1 MGPAGRGTV
10 IAEPERVTSPEITTL
25 DSGVRVVTE
34 HMPGVRSVA
43 LGFWIGTGSVTEKDT
58 ESGLSHLLEH
68 MLFKGTERYG
78 SEEIDQIFDSMGAE
92 LNAGTGKEMTSVHA
106 RVLDRNLEQAF
117 DVIADM
123 VWHPR
128 MDELEN
134 EREVVLEEIAM
145 YEDDPQDRVF
155 DVLGEAVFGPHP
167 LGRAI
172 LGRADV
178 VSAADRPLLEA
189 FHGARYTP
197 GSVVIAAAGSVD
209 HDQIVAWAQ
218 ESSPPAGAG
227 IAPGPPVPPDERP
240 PTPRF
245 RVKETEQYHVCLGG
259 PGLARDDDRRFAL
272 RVLDNLLGGTS
283 SSRLFQAVRERRGLA
298 YSVFS
303 FHTLFAGA
311 GQVGVYVGTR
321 EENLEET
328 LRVIGG
334 ELEQISLG
342 RVLDDELKRA
352 KDNVQGRV
360 VLALESTTSRMDR
373 LGASLLADLP
383 IISVDELIERI
394 DAVTADDIQ
403 ALANELFLPSKLSAA
418 GIGPDGALFAQALE
432 PINPKLA
439 GIAHLHAGLV

>member
-1 MGPAGRGTV
+1 MGA
-10 IAEPERVTSPEITTL
+10 SHEISAL

-34 HMPGVRSVA
+34 HVAGVRSVA

-58 ESGLSHLLEH
+58 EAGLSHLLEH
-68 MLFKGTERYG
+68 MLFRGTARYG

-123 VWHPR
+123 VWHPK
-128 MDELEN
+128 MEELDA

-172 LGRADV
+172 IGRADV
-178 VSAADRPLLEA
+178 VSAADLPLLQA

-197 GSVVIAAAGSVD
+197 SNIVIAAAGSVD
-209 HDQIVAWAQ
+209 HEEVVAWAEQ
-218 ESSPPAGAG
+218 ASPKLAGA
-227 IAPGPPVPPDERP
+227 AVPGPPAPPEERLA
-240 PTPRF
+240 TPRF

-259 PGLARDDDRRFAL
+259 PGIARDDERRFAL

-298 YSVFS
+298 YSVFT
-303 FHTLFAGA
+303 FHTLFAGS

-334 ELEQISLG
+334 ELEQISGG
-342 RVLDDELKRA
+342 RVQDAELKRA
-352 KDNVQGRV
+352 KDNVRGRV
-360 VLALESTTSRMDR
+360 VLALESTTARMDR
-373 LGASLLADLP
+373 LGAALLAGIE
-383 IISVDELIERI
+383 IISIDELIERI
-394 DAVTADDIQ
+394 DAVTAEDISS
-403 ALANELFLPSKLSAA
+403 LASELFLPANLSAA

>member
-1 MGPAGRGTV
+1 MTGH
-10 IAEPERVTSPEITTL
+10 EISTL

-68 MLFKGTERYG
+68 MLFRGTERYG

-117 DVIADM
+117 DVIGDM
-123 VWHPR
+123 VWRPK
-128 MDELEN
+128 MEELEH

-155 DVLGEAVFGPHP
+155 DVLGEATFGGHP

-178 VSAADRPLLEA
+178 VSVADHPALMA
-189 FHGARYTP
+189 FHDARYHP
-197 GSVVIAAAGSVD
+197 SNVVVAAAGSVD
-209 HDQIVAWAQ
+209 HEQVVAWTEQAT
-218 ESSPPAGAG
+218 PRAGTD
-227 IAPGPPVPPDERP
+227 PVPGAPPPPEERP

-259 PGLARDDDRRFAL
+259 PGIARDDERRFAL

-298 YSVFS
+298 YSVFT
-303 FHTLFAGA
+303 FHTLFEGA

-321 EENLEET
+321 PDNLEEAM
-328 LRVIGG
+328 RVIGG
-334 ELEQISLG
+334 ELEQISGG
-342 RVLDDELKRA
+342 RVQEAELKRA

-360 VLALESTTSRMDR
+360 VLALESTTARMDR
-373 LGASLLADLP
+373 LGASVLAGLP
-383 IISVDELIERI
+383 ILSVDELIEKI
-394 DAVTADDIQ
+394 DAVTVDDVH
-403 ALANELFLPSKLSAA
+403 ALAHELFLPAKLSAA
-418 GIGPDGALFAQALE
+418 GIGPDGALFAQSLE
-432 PINPKLA
+432 PVNPKLA

>member
-1 MGPAGRGTV
+1 VT
-10 IAEPERVTSPEITTL
+10 AEADRVTGPEITTL

-34 HMPGVRSVA
+34 HVPGVRSVA

-58 ESGLSHLLEH
+58 EAGLSHLLEH
-68 MLFKGTERYG
+68 MLFRGTERYG

-117 DVIADM
+117 DVIGDM
-123 VWHPR
+123 VWRPR

-155 DVLGEAVFGPHP
+155 DVLGEAVFGGHP

-178 VSAADRPLLEA
+178 VSAADQPALQA
-189 FHGARYTP
+189 FHAARYKP
-197 GSVVIAAAGSVD
+197 ENVVVAAAGSVD
-209 HDQIVAWAQ
+209 HGQVVEWTRKAA
-218 ESSPPAGAG
+218 PPAGAEP
-227 IAPGPPVPPDERP
+227 APGPPPPPDERLA
-240 PTPRF
+240 TPRF

-303 FHTLFAGA
+303 FHTLFAGT

-328 LRVIGG
+328 MRVIGG

-342 RVLDDELKRA
+342 RVQDAELKRA

-360 VLALESTTSRMDR
+360 VLALESTTARMDR
-373 LGASLLADLP
+373 IGAAVLADLP
-383 IISVDELIERI
+383 MLSIDELIERI
-394 DAVTADDIQ
+394 DAVTADDIH
-403 ALANELFLPSKLSAA
+403 ALANEFFLPSKLSAA

>member
-1 MGPAGRGTV
+1 M
-10 IAEPERVTSPEITTL
+10 IAEPDTVEITTL

-34 HMPGVRSVA
+34 HMANVRSVA

-68 MLFKGTERYG
+68 MLFRGTERYE
-78 SEEIDQIFDSMGAE
+78 SEQIDQIFDSMGAE

-117 DVIADM
+117 DVIGDM
-123 VWHPR
+123 VWRPR
-128 MDELEN
+128 MEELEN

-145 YEDDPQDRVF
+145 YEDDPQDRIF
-155 DVLGEAVFGPHP
+155 DVFGEAVFGGHP

-178 VSAADRPLLEA
+178 VSGADLPVLQA
-189 FHGARYTP
+189 FHGARYNP
-197 GSVVIAAAGSVD
+197 SNVVIAAAGSVD
-209 HDQIVAWAQ
+209 HAQVVDWAKQ
-218 ESSPPAGAG
+218 ASPPALAD
-227 IAPGPPVPPDERP
+227 AVPGPPAPPEPRLA
-240 PTPRF
+240 TPRF
-245 RVKETEQYHVCLGG
+245 RVKETEQYHICLGG
-259 PGLARDDDRRFAL
+259 PGLARDDERRFAL

-298 YSVFS
+298 YSVFT
-303 FHTLFAGA
+303 FNTQYAGA

-321 EENLEET
+321 PDNLEET

-334 ELEQISLG
+334 ELEQISMG
-342 RVLDDELKRA
+342 RVTDAELKRA

-360 VLALESTTSRMDR
+360 VLALESTTARMDR
-373 LGASLLADLP
+373 LGASLLAGLP
-383 IISVDELIERI
+383 ILSVDDLIERI
-394 DAVTADDIQ
+394 DAVTAEDVQ
-403 ALANELFLPSKLSAA
+403 ALGNEFFLPSNLSAA

>member
-1 MGPAGRGTV
+1 VT
-10 IAEPERVTSPEITTL
+10 AESDRVTGPEITTL

-34 HMPGVRSVA
+34 HVPGVRSVA

-58 ESGLSHLLEH
+58 EAGLSHLLEH
-68 MLFKGTERYG
+68 MLFRGTERYG

-106 RVLDRNLEQAF
+106 RVLDRNLAQAF
-117 DVIADM
+117 DVIGDM
-123 VWHPR
+123 VWRPR

-155 DVLGEAVFGPHP
+155 DVLGEAVFGGHP

-178 VSAADRPLLEA
+178 VSAADQPSLQA
-189 FHGARYTP
+189 FHAARYKP
-197 GSVVIAAAGSVD
+197 ENVVVAAAGSVD
-209 HDQIVAWAQ
+209 HAEVVEWTRKAA
-218 ESSPPAGAG
+218 PPAGADRV
-227 IAPGPPVPPDERP
+227 PGPPPPPDERLA
-240 PTPRF
+240 TPRF
-245 RVKETEQYHVCLGG
+245 RAKETEQYHVCLGG

-303 FHTLFAGA
+303 FHSLFAGT

-328 LRVIGG
+328 MRVIGG

-342 RVLDDELKRA
+342 RVQDAELKRA

-360 VLALESTTSRMDR
+360 VLALESTTARMDR
-373 LGASLLADLP
+373 IGAAVLADLP
-383 IISVDELIERI
+383 MLSIDELIERI
-394 DAVTADDIQ
+394 DVVTADDIQ
-403 ALANELFLPSKLSAA
+403 ALANEFFLPSKLSAA

>member
-1 MGPAGRGTV
+1 VT
-10 IAEPERVTSPEITTL
+10 AESDRVTGPEITTL

-34 HMPGVRSVA
+34 HVPGVRSVA

-58 ESGLSHLLEH
+58 EAGLSHLLEH
-68 MLFKGTERYG
+68 MLFRGTERYG

-106 RVLDRNLEQAF
+106 RVLDRNLAQAF
-117 DVIADM
+117 DVIGDM
-123 VWHPR
+123 VWRPR

-155 DVLGEAVFGPHP
+155 DVLGEAVFGGHP

-178 VSAADRPLLEA
+178 VSAADQPSLQA
-189 FHGARYTP
+189 FHAARYKP
-197 GSVVIAAAGSVD
+197 ENVVVAAAGSVD
-209 HDQIVAWAQ
+209 HAEVVEWTRKAA
-218 ESSPPAGAG
+218 PPAGADRV
-227 IAPGPPVPPDERP
+227 PGPPPPPDERLA
-240 PTPRF
+240 TPRF
-245 RVKETEQYHVCLGG
+245 RAKETEQYHVCLGG

-303 FHTLFAGA
+303 FHSLFAGT

-328 LRVIGG
+328 MRVIGG

-342 RVLDDELKRA
+342 RVQDAELKRA

-360 VLALESTTSRMDR
+360 VLALESTTARMDR
-373 LGASLLADLP
+373 IGAAVLADLP
-383 IISVDELIERI
+383 MLSIDELIERI

-403 ALANELFLPSKLSAA
+403 ALANEFFLPSKLSAA

>member
-1 MGPAGRGTV
+1 MTGHR
-10 IAEPERVTSPEITTL
+10 ISTL

-34 HMPGVRSVA
+34 HISAVRSVA

-58 ESGLSHLLEH
+58 EAGLSHLLEH
-68 MLFKGTERYG
+68 MLFRGTERYG

-117 DVIADM
+117 DVISDM
-123 VWHPR
+123 VWHPK
-128 MDELEN
+128 MEELEN

-178 VSAADRPLLEA
+178 VSAADHPLLEA
-189 FHGARYTP
+189 FHGARYHP
-197 GSVVIAAAGSVD
+197 GNVVVAAAGSVD
-209 HDQIVAWAQ
+209 HDQVVAWAEQ
-218 ESSPPAGAG
+218 ASPAGVDS
-227 IAPGPPVPPDERP
+227 PGSDDLGPSALPEARP
-240 PTPRF
+240 ATPRF

-259 PGLARDDDRRFAL
+259 PGLARDDERRFAL

-298 YSVFS
+298 YSVFT
-303 FHTLFAGA
+303 FHALFAGT

-321 EENLEET
+321 PENLEET
-328 LRVIGG
+328 MRVIGG
-334 ELEQISLG
+334 ELEQISGG
-342 RVLDDELKRA
+342 RVSDAELKRA

-360 VLALESTTSRMDR
+360 VLALESTTARMDR
-373 LGASLLADLP
+373 LGASMLADLP
-383 IISVDELIERI
+383 MLSVDDLIERI
-394 DAVTADDIQ
+394 DAVTLDDVH
-403 ALANELFLPSKLSAA
+403 ALAHEYFLPANLSAA
-418 GIGPDGALFAQALE
+418 GIGPDGALFAQSLE

>member
-1 MGPAGRGTV
+1 M
-10 IAEPERVTSPEITTL
+10 TSPEITTL
-25 DSGVRVVTE
+25 ESGVRVVTE

-178 VSAADRPLLEA
+178 VSAADLPLLEA

-197 GSVVIAAAGSVD
+197 GNVIVAAAGSVD

-218 ESSPPAGAG
+218 ESSPAGGAG
-227 IAPGPPVPPDERP
+227 TPPGSPVPPEERP

-245 RVKETEQYHVCLGG
+245 RVKETEQYHVCLG
-259 PGLARDDDRRFAL
+259 
-272 RVLDNLLGGTS
+272 
-283 SSRLFQAVRERRGLA
+283 
-298 YSVFS
+298 
-303 FHTLFAGA
+303 
-311 GQVGVYVGTR
+311 
-321 EENLEET
+321 
-328 LRVIGG
+328 
-334 ELEQISLG
+334 
-342 RVLDDELKRA
+342 
-352 KDNVQGRV
+352 
-360 VLALESTTSRMDR
+360 
-373 LGASLLADLP
+373 
-383 IISVDELIERI
+383 
-394 DAVTADDIQ
+394 
-403 ALANELFLPSKLSAA
+403 
-418 GIGPDGALFAQALE
+418 
-432 PINPKLA
+432 
-439 GIAHLHAGLV
+439 

>member
-1 MGPAGRGTV
+1 M
-10 IAEPERVTSPEITTL
+10 IAEPDTVEITTL

-34 HMPGVRSVA
+34 HMANVRSVA

-68 MLFKGTERYG
+68 MLFRGTERYE
-78 SEEIDQIFDSMGAE
+78 SEQIDQIFDSMGAE

-117 DVIADM
+117 DVIGDM
-123 VWHPR
+123 IWRPR
-128 MDELEN
+128 MEELEN

-145 YEDDPQDRVF
+145 YEDDPQDRIF
-155 DVLGEAVFGPHP
+155 DVFGEAVFGGHP

-178 VSAADRPLLEA
+178 VSGADLPVLQA
-189 FHGARYTP
+189 FHAARYNP
-197 GSVVIAAAGSVD
+197 SNVVIAAAGSVD
-209 HDQIVAWAQ
+209 HAQIVDWAKAA
-218 ESSPPAGAG
+218 SPPALADPV
-227 IAPGPPVPPDERP
+227 PGPPGPPEPRLA
-240 PTPRF
+240 TPRF
-245 RVKETEQYHVCLGG
+245 RAKDTEQYHVCLGG

-298 YSVFS
+298 YSVFTFS
-303 FHTLFAGA
+303 TQYAGA

-321 EENLEET
+321 PDNLEET

-334 ELEQISLG
+334 ELEQISMG
-342 RVLDDELKRA
+342 RVTDAELKRA

-360 VLALESTTSRMDR
+360 VLALESTTARMDR
-373 LGASLLADLP
+373 LGASLLAGLP
-383 IISVDELIERI
+383 ILSVDELIERI
-394 DAVTADDIQ
+394 DAVTADDVQ
-403 ALANELFLPSKLSAA
+403 ALGNEFFLPSNLSAA